1 MRTLYLCY
9 FGLREPLVQTQ
20 VLPYLREL
28 SRGGIE
34 VGLLTFE
41 PDRRNAWSRE
51 EVRDWGDRLG
61 ADGIR
66 WFSRTYHKRPSLPAT
81 TYDIV
86 AGGWTAARLVRR
98 HGYDVVHA
106 RAHVAATMGMV
117 AKQLTRCRLIFDIR
131 GFNAEEYVDAGV
143 WPQGGLNYRL
153 AKRVE
158 RRLLD
163 AADGFVVLTERARDI
178 LFPGCGDTDRRG
190 RPVEVIPCCVDLR
203 RFEAAAAL
211 PREQLRREFGLAGRR
226 VLIYVGALG
235 GFYLS
240 EETAELL
247 AVAHRQDE
255 STFSMILTQSPP
267 ALIVNSLTRL
277 GVPRDAYLV
286 RQVSHLEI
294 PLYLRAA
301 DVAVSLIKPS
311 YSKVASSPTK
321 IAEYLASGLPVVCNA
336 GIGDLD
342 DVIEGDRVGTLV
354 RGLDAGHYRGSLRAV
369 EELSRDDGLANRCR
383 ASAANRF
390 DLMRVG
396 GMRYRRLY
404 ARLASSPHGALTEA
418 Q

>member
-28 SRGGIE
+28 SRGGIG

-51 EVRDWGDRLG
+51 EVRDWGDRLR

-86 AGGWTAARLVRR
+86 AGGWAAAWLVRR

-106 RAHVAATMGMV
+106 RAHVAAAMGMV
-117 AKQLTRCRLIFDIR
+117 AKQLTRCRLVFDIR
-131 GFNAEEYVDAGV
+131 GFNPEEYVDAGV
-143 WPQGGLNYRL
+143 WPPGGLNFRL

-158 RRLLD
+158 RQLLD

-178 LFPGCGDTDRRG
+178 LFPGCFDTDGQG
-190 RPVEVIPCCVDLR
+190 RPVEVIPCCVDLS
-203 RFEAAAAL
+203 RFESAAKI
-211 PREQLRREFGLAGRR
+211 PREQVRRDLGLVGRR
-226 VLIYVGALG
+226 ILVYVGSLG
-235 GFYLS
+235 GFYLT
-240 EETAELL
+240 EEMAELL

-255 STFSMILTQSPP
+255 STFSMVLTQSPP
-267 ALIVNSLTRL
+267 GLIANSLSRL
-277 GVPRDAYLV
+277 GVPQGSYLV
-286 RQVSHLEI
+286 RRVSHSEV

-301 DVAVSLIKPS
+301 DVALSLIKPS

-336 GIGDLD
+336 GVGDLD
-342 DVIEGDRVGTLV
+342 EVIEGDRVGTLIQ
-354 RGLDAGHYRGSLRAV
+354 GLDTGHYHHALRVAD
-369 EELSRDDGLANRCR
+369 ELSRDNGLASRCR
-383 ASAANRF
+383 ASAASRF
-390 DLMRVG
+390 DLVKVG
-396 GMRYRRLY
+396 GERYRSLY
-404 ARLASSPHGALTEA
+404 ARLAVPQAVLN
-418 Q
+418 QC